1 MKWLNCAKIKVM
13 LVGFVAAV
21 VLGGGSAKADFT
33 FGEPTNLGQTTNTP
47 SGDCIDCFSSD
58 GLEMY
63 LDSRRSGGYGN
74 WDLWVA
80 RRPTTHDDWGTPENL
95 GSTVNSSKSEV
106 CACIS
111 GDGLELY
118 FESYN
123 RPGGYGT
130 FDLWVTK
137 RPTKDDNW
145 GPPENLGPIVNGT
158 SGEGGPWISSDGL
171 ELYFNSNR
179 YGGCGSW
186 DIWVT
191 RRVTINDP
199 WEQPINLGAVVNSSA
214 EEGAPFISAD
224 GLLLFFSGGYYGPIR
239 PGGFGNADMWLTR
252 RASVSEPWGTPVN
265 LGPIVNSPS
274 LDCGPRISPDGCT
287 LYFSSERPGGF
298 GGVFGDIYQA
308 LIIPIVDF
316 NDDNIVDSAD
326 ICIMIDH
333 WGQNYSLC
341 DIGPTPLGD
350 GIVDVQDLVVLA
362 EHLFEDYR
370 LIAHWNLDEEAGAIA
385 YDSVIGNNADLYGEP
400 IWQPIGGRIGGALD
414 LDGIDDY
421 ISTPFIIDPSG
432 QYLSVFVWIK
442 GGGPGQVI
450 ISQVGDFGE
459 TWLGIDSS
467 EGKLITRFC
476 DFYFD
481 PLESEAVITDGQW
494 HHVGLVYDLND
505 FHRRLYVD
513 GALVIEDTS
522 GVAGLSSDGGLYIG
536 ASKDLEA
543 GSFFSGLIDDVR
555 IYNGVLKPEEI
566 EALAQ

>member
-265 LGPIVNSPS
+265 LGPIVNSPR

-350 GIVDVQDLVVLA
+350 GIVDIKDMVVLA
-362 EHLFEDYR
+362 EYMFDKALAVD
-370 LIAHWNLDEEAGAIA
+370 LCAHWKLDETEGNVAQ
-385 YDSVIGNNADLYGEP
+385 DSIGDNDAL
-400 IWQPIGGRIGGALD
+400 IFGGPTWLPDMGQVNGAL
-414 LDGIDDY
+414 LMDGVDDWG
-421 ISTPFIIDPSG
+421 ITNPIQKLTDEPFR
-432 QYLSVFVWIK
+432 VFAWIK
-442 GGGPGQVI
+442 GGAPGQVVL
-450 ISQVGDFGE
+450 SQSGGVNWLCTDPSDGYLMTELSSAGDDGCSLVSETVIADGE
-459 TWLGIDSS
+459 
-467 EGKLITRFC
+467 
-476 DFYFD
+476 
-481 PLESEAVITDGQW
+481 W
-494 HHVGLVYDLND
+494 HRIGLVWDGSN
-505 FHRRLYVD
+505 RTLYVD
-513 GALVIEDTS
+513 DVV
-522 GVAGLSSDGGLYIG
+522 VAKDAQDNLNGSTNSLYIG
-536 ASKDLEA
+536 S
-543 GSFFSGLIDDVR
+543 GSTMQPGTYWSGLLDDVC
-555 IYNGVLKPEEI
+555 IYVSTTGY
-566 EALAQ
+566 